1 LEETLVKN
9 DPNYQSDQALEES
22 NEVEDQEILMPMF
35 HIDSEDRAEWL
46 LGKLANLKAELNR
59 IAQRYDEISQMN
71 INRQEAL
78 IIRFGDEMKEFCERK
93 RAEPGFK
100 GKTIKFIQADCNW
113 RVQKGGARIE
123 DAAACAEALKTEKRW
138 DLLRAKLTVA
148 PDAKSV
154 EEAAAIA
161 EINPDL
167 FSISLEPVASGVKAA
182 IEASGE
188 IFPGVTIIK
197 DVENFYIDGTKVGT
211 L

>member
-1 LEETLVKN
+1 LEEIT
-9 DPNYQSDQALEES
+9 
-22 NEVEDQEILMPMF
+22 EVEDQEILLPIF

-46 LGKLANLKAELNR
+46 LGKLADLKAERVR
-59 IAQRYDEISQMN
+59 IAERAAEMLKVNLDRED
-71 INRQEAL
+71 AL
-78 IIRFGDEMKEFCERK
+78 ILRFGDEMKEFCERK

-113 RVQKGGARIE
+113 RVQKGGVRIE

-167 FSISLEPVASGVKAA
+167 FSISLEPVASSVKAA

-188 IFPGVTIIK
+188 MFPGVTIIK
-197 DVENFYIDGTKVGT
+197 DVENFYIDGTKVEAKA
-211 L
+211 